1 MSAPLTAWI
10 EGIGF
15 LAPGLSGWPQAA
27 EVLAGR
33 QAYAP
38 APTVLPVPAIL
49 PPAER
54 RRASRLV
61 KAAIGVGLEAVTH
74 AGAEASAL
82 ATVFTSSSG
91 DGHNCHALCETLAS
105 DDRAVSPTRFHNSV
119 HNAAAGYWGIAAG
132 AMTPCQVLCA
142 HDASF
147 AAGLVEAMTQVATAQ
162 APVLLVAYD
171 AEYPEPIHSVRP
183 VPDAAGVA
191 LVLVPA
197 PTPRAL
203 AALKLW
209 GFAPSLAALGTA
221 AKRRPAPSGPVSL
234 GDTPAATMADAAL
247 EALRSAIP
255 AMRALPLLER
265 LARRQAGAVAIEY
278 LAPLQVQVEVAPC

>member
-1 MSAPLTAWI
+1 MSEATLTAWV
-10 EGIGF
+10 EGIGV
-15 LAPGLSGWPQAA
+15 LAPGIGGWAQAA

-33 QAYAP
+33 QPYAP
-38 APTVLPVPAIL
+38 APTVLPAPAIL

-61 KAAIGVGLEAVTH
+61 KTAIGAGLEAVGQ
-74 AGAEASAL
+74 AGADASAL

-119 HNAAAGYWGIAAG
+119 HNAAAGYWGIATG

-142 HDASF
+142 YDASF
-147 AAGLVEAMTQVATAQ
+147 AAGFVDAMTQVATAH

-191 LVLVPA
+191 LLLAPA

-203 AALKLW
+203 AALKL
-209 GFAPSLAALGTA
+209 
-221 AKRRPAPSGPVSL
+221 SL
-234 GDTPAATMADAAL
+234 GDTPATTMAEAAL

-278 LAPLQVQVEVAPC
+278 LAPLQVQVEVTPC